1 MSVTA
6 HDAELHQRIDE
17 ILHYLWDPIGVAHV
31 PDARDEYANYVP
43 KVFSLLKSD
52 AKENDIAGYLSE
64 ITAERMG
71 HSENIAGDH
80 SIAALLLAWK
90 DKLQMKFGDR

>member
-31 PDARDEYANYVP
+31 PDARDADDEGHLVQFIPRELLDIVP
-43 KVFSLLKSD
+43 SVLPEELIVPGEF
-52 AKENDIAGYLSE
+52 
-64 ITAERMG
+64 
-71 HSENIAGDH
+71 
-80 SIAALLLAWK
+80 
-90 DKLQMKFGDR
+90 